1 MFMDQKDFVADK
13 LAEFFFSRFFDDWKN
28 LSAQQLSDFLKP
40 KAEQVITFEELE
52 KKIASGRKLRIKF
65 GIDPTGPDVHL
76 GHLLPVMLLR
86 QFQKAG
92 HQIHL
97 IIGDFTAMIGDPS
110 GRNEQR
116 PALNEK
122 EVKKNSKTY
131 FSQIGKYLD
140 VGKTKKHRNSKWLKK
155 LSFRKILED
164 LRRLNLS
171 EVLQREDFRN
181 RIKEGQSLTIAELL
195 YSYAQAIDSVE
206 TEADVEVGGRDQLLN
221 FAHARTIMQMK
232 GLKPEVALTTPVLEG
247 IFGDG
252 KKMSK
257 SYGNYIAVNSSLED
271 KFGKIMSMPDS
282 LLMMYY
288 KAFTDVK
295 ESELGKLKYLVDS
308 NPLETKKQLAQFIV
322 SIETQS
328 LEAGKKEREKFENR
342 FSKGVYDEEIPELNF
357 KEGQFLVD
365 VLMSSGQFKSKSEL
379 LRLFEQNA
387 IKSVEP
393 EERFFARDEIAV
405 EGTYKVG
412 KTKFFRFK
420 IK

>member
-1 MFMDQKDFVADK
+1 MDKKISEASN
-13 LAEFFFSRFFDDWKN
+13 LAEVLFDRFFNDSKE
-28 LSAQQLSDFLKP
+28 LSAEQFIDFLKP
-40 KAEQVITFEELE
+40 KAEQAITFEELE
-52 KKIASGRKLRIKF
+52 KQIKSGKKLKIKF

-110 GRNEQR
+110 GRNDQR
-116 PALNEK
+116 PVLTEAQ
-122 EVKKNSKTY
+122 VKKNSKTY
-131 FSQIGKYLD
+131 FSQIGKFLD
-140 VGKTKKHRNSKWLKK
+140 VKKSKKHNNSKWLSK
-155 LSFRKILED
+155 LSFKTILED
-164 LRRLNLS
+164 LRHLNLS

-181 RIKEGQSLTIAELL
+181 RIKEGHSLTIAELL

-206 TEADVEVGGRDQLLN
+206 TEADVEIGGRDQLLN

-232 GLKPEVALTTPVLEG
+232 GLKPEIALTTPVLEG

-252 KKMSK
+252 RKMSK

-282 LLMMYY
+282 ILMMYY
-288 KAFTDVK
+288 KAFTDIK
-295 ESELGKLKYLVDS
+295 ESELGELKHLIEES
-308 NPLETKKQLAQFIV
+308 PLESKKQLAQFIV
-322 SIETQS
+322 SIEAKS

-357 KEGQFLVD
+357 KEGQLLID
-365 VLMSSGQFKSKSEL
+365 VLISSGQFKSKSEL

-387 IKSVEP
+387 IKSVKP
-393 EERFFARDEIAV
+393 EERFFSREEIAV
-405 EGTYKVG
+405 QGTYKAG
-412 KTKFFRFK
+412 KTKFFRIVNK
-420 IK
+420 